1 MKIYLII
8 MNINEV
14 SNYTAVPEFTAKQLY
29 FKKYYVANKERLNA
43 RRIQYRDAHLE
54 KNRLFH
60 REFHLKHKESRN
72 EYTRNY
78 YRENKDAINEY
89 QAEKFK
95 CPCGGRYTR
104 SNILQHERSHLHI
117 RSLERNKI
125 IN

>member
-1 MKIYLII
+1 

-14 SNYTAVPEFTAKQLY
+14 SNDTAVPEFTARQLY
-29 FKKYYVANKERLNA
+29 FKNYYIANKERLSA
-43 RRIQYRDAHLE
+43 RRMQWRDAHLE
-54 KNRLFH
+54 EDRLRQH
-60 REFHLKHKESRN
+60 EFHLQHKESRN

-78 YRENKDAINEY
+78 YRKNKDAISEY

-117 RSLERNKI
+117 RSLEINEI